1 MRLFDCCADAATPA
15 RADLR
20 RQKLIEASR
29 KLFAEHGFHGTGMAQ
44 IAAASGIKVGQI
56 YRDFSSKEAIVGA
69 IVEGDMIAFLDE
81 AALTAAIAAGDRPSI
96 QRWIVHLVCGKD
108 EHDRLVPE
116 ICAEAARNDR
126 ILAIMD
132 RIDARVR
139 CGLAAAL
146 RVFAPEPEKADAV
159 ATAVDLIMTLAIG
172 VASQRN
178 VRPDRDVTGLCGRIH
193 ALVEGELAALAG

>member
-1 MRLFDCCADAATPA
+1 MRLFDRCGDPATPA
-15 RADLR
+15 RVELR
-20 RQKLIEASR
+20 RQKLIEAAR
-29 KLFAEHGFHGTGMAQ
+29 PLFAEHGFQGTGMAQ

-56 YRDFSSKEAIVGA
+56 YRDFPSKEAIVGA
-69 IVEGDMIAFLDE
+69 IVEGDMVAFLDE
-81 AALTAAIAAGDRPSI
+81 ASLAAAIAAGDRPTI

-139 CGLAAAL
+139 CGLAAAI
-146 RVFAPEPEKADAV
+146 RVFAPEPGKADAV

-172 VASQRN
+172 VANQRN
-178 VRPDRDVTGLCGRIH
+178 VRPDRDLTGLCGRIQS
-193 ALVEGELAALAG
+193 LVEDELATLAG